1 MTEMTSQEIIIRPL
15 VTEKAIGQ
23 EEQHTYVFLV
33 HPGVTKIQIRKAVE
47 DIYKVHVRKVNTSQI
62 RGRRRRY
69 RGRRYLTPEVKKAMV
84 TIAENERIEII

>member
-15 VTEKAIGQ
+15 VTEKAIAQ

-33 HPGVTKIQIRKAVE
+33 HPGVTKIQIRNAIE

-69 RGRRYLTPEVKKAMV
+69 RGRKYVTPEVKKAMV